1 MSTDRYVSPLSERY
15 ASKEMQYIFSPDM
28 KFRTWRRLWI
38 ALAETEKELGL
49 NITQEQIDELKAH
62 AEDINYD
69 VAKERERQVRHDVM
83 SHVYAYGVQ
92 CPKAKGII
100 HLGATSCYVGDNT
113 DIIVMTEALKLV
125 KKKLVNVIAELSAF
139 ADKYKDQPTLAFTHF
154 QPAQPTTVGKRA
166 TLWTQEFLL
175 DLEDLEYVLGT
186 MKLLGSKGTTGTQAS
201 FLELFDGDQETIDK
215 IDPMIAQKMG
225 FKQCYPVSGQ
235 TYSRKVDTRV
245 MNVLAGIAAS
255 AHKMSNDIRLLQHL
269 KEVEEPFEK
278 SQIGSSAMAYKRNP
292 MRSERIASLSRY
304 VMVDALNPAITSAT
318 QWFER
323 TLDDSANKRLSIP
336 EGFLAI
342 DGILDLC
349 LNVVDGLVVYPKVI
363 EKHMMAELPFM
374 ATSCCP
380 AWSVMAKKLFPEHAK
395 CISMAL
401 TPMTLTARL
410 IKQHNPDARV
420 VFIGPCAAKKLE
432 AMRRSV
438 RSEVDFVLTFEE
450 MTGIFSAKHVDL
462 ENIEEDPAGV
472 SDASTDGRNFAV
484 AGGVAQA
491 VVNVIKRDHPDQEVK
506 VANAEGLK
514 ECRQLLKLATLGKYP
529 GYLLE
534 GMACP
539 GGCVAGAG
547 TMQAIKKSQTSVGLY
562 AKQSTHKTS
571 SETEYIKELNKLVD

>member
-28 KFRTWRRLWI
+28 KFRTWRKLWI

-49 NITQEQIDELKAH
+49 NITDEQIEELKAH

-69 VAKERERQVRHDVM
+69 VAKERERLVRHDVM

-92 CPKAKGII
+92 CSKAKGII

-125 KKKLVNVIAELSAF
+125 KKKLVNVLAELAKF
-139 ADKYKDQPTLAFTHF
+139 ADEYKNQPTLAFTHF

-166 TLWTQEFLL
+166 TLWMQEFCL
-175 DLEDLEYVLGT
+175 DLEDLDYVLGS

-215 IDPMIAQKMG
+215 IDPMIAKKMG
-225 FKQCYPVSGQ
+225 FKECYPVSGQ

-245 MNVLAGIAAS
+245 INVLAGIAAS
-255 AHKMSNDIRLLQHL
+255 AHKFSNDIRLLQHL

-278 SQIGSSAMAYKRNP
+278 TQIGSSAMAYKRNP

-323 TLDDSANKRLSIP
+323 TLDDSANKRLSVP

-374 ATSCCP
+374 ATENIMMDAVKAGGDRQELHERIRVLSMEAGKHVKEEGKENNLLELIAADP
-380 AWSVMAKKLFPEHAK
+380 AFN
-395 CISMAL
+395 
-401 TPMTLTARL
+401 MTLEELQKSMEPSRYVGRAPR
-410 IKQHNPDARV
+410 Q
-420 VFIGPCAAKKLE
+420 
-432 AMRRSV
+432 
-438 RSEVDFVLTFEE
+438 VD
-450 MTGIFSAKHVDL
+450 
-462 ENIEEDPAGV
+462 
-472 SDASTDGRNFAV
+472 NFLKN
-484 AGGVAQA
+484 
-491 VVNVIKRDHPDQEVK
+491 VVNPI
-506 VANAEGLK
+506 
-514 ECRQLLKLATLGKYP
+514 
-529 GYLLE
+529 LE
-534 GMACP
+534 
-539 GGCVAGAG
+539 
-547 TMQAIKKSQTSVGLY
+547 
-562 AKQSTHKTS
+562 
-571 SETEYIKELNKLVD
+571 ENKELLGVKAEILV